1 MKIHPLRMLRELRHK
16 QVMHG
21 IRLCNA
27 ETEIQILKHNVA
39 ALQSRVYTL
48 QKAEERRKENENGKG
63 KGHADDEAVNVY

>member
-27 ETEIQILKHNVA
+27 ETEIHILKHSVA
-39 ALQSRVYTL
+39 ALQNRVYAM
-48 QKAEERRKENENGKG
+48 QKAEERRKENEDSKRE
-63 KGHADDEAVNVY
+63 GHADDEDVNIH